1 MIGENLGSFR
11 IESILGTGAMGV
23 VYRAVN
29 EATGRAA
36 AVKVINGESSQK
48 GKAYER
54 FSREAEILQQF
65 RHPNIV
71 RFLALGRYKG
81 TSYFAMEYV
90 DGVTLDDILKERG
103 ALPWLEVVDLAIQI
117 CDALHYAH
125 EHGVVHRDLKPSNL
139 MVSGK
144 GQIKLTDFG
153 IAKDLDATALTATGR
168 TLGTAA
174 YMAPEQIRG
183 TPEISHKTDL
193 YALGILIYQML
204 TGQQA
209 FEGTSAVVLMHCHLN
224 EPPPKPRAKTHDIP
238 VELDDLVVRLM
249 AKSPADRPWDAAAVG
264 HTLREL
270 REKVNRGEAVKMA
283 RPAEGAAATN
293 PTRAGLDT
301 PKSSRR
307 RRPVE
312 VASPRPAPPAGGR
325 ATVDR
330 ARPAGPGPGGDRRVR
345 RLQALAPE
353 RRVPVPPGRDADG
366 LEEPDA
372 TGSTR
377 ATITST
383 RSIDASRTIPIAR
396 RRGPGATAS

>member
-1 MIGENLGSFR
+1 
-11 IESILGTGAMGV
+11 
-23 VYRAVN
+23 
-29 EATGRAA
+29 
-36 AVKVINGESSQK
+36 
-48 GKAYER
+48 
-54 FSREAEILQQF
+54 
-65 RHPNIV
+65 
-71 RFLALGRYKG
+71 
-81 TSYFAMEYV
+81 
-90 DGVTLDDILKERG
+90 
-103 ALPWLEVVDLAIQI
+103 
-117 CDALHYAH
+117 
-125 EHGVVHRDLKPSNL
+125 

-224 EPPPKPRAKTHDIP
+224 EPPPKPRAKTPDIP

-283 RPAEGAAATN
+283 RPAEAAGATN
-293 PTRAGLDT
+293 PTRAGLEHAET
-301 PKSSRR
+301 VATTAKA
-307 RRPVE
+307 VE
-312 VASPRPAPPAGGR
+312 AASPGPGPPAGGR
-325 ATVDR
+325 SRRGSSPACWSWAWRRSAGSSATGSGPR
-330 ARPAGPGPGGDRRVR
+330 APSTSSARPRRGWPR
-345 RLQALAPE
+345 RT
-353 RRVPVPPGRDADG
+353 GT
-366 LEEPDA
+366 

-383 RSIDASRTIPIAR
+383 RSIDASRTIPTAR
-396 RRGPGATAS
+396 RRRAWRDRILLNEAEERARVLASPLGIKLTEPKDENEQHVRALQHRGQRVRGARQRTRRDRAMGDDGASAPARRSRAAPLVPARPQAGRRPQEVHRPARGDWSASCSRAPRRPTPRDAPARRWPSGARSSLATASTPTSPTS